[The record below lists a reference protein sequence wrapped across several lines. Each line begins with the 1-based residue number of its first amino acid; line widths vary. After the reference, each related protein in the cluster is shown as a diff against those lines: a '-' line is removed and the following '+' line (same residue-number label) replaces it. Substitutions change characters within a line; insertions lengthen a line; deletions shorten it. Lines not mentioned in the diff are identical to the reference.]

1 MNGIGNII
9 HMTWNR
15 VNLPKQVDQVKERM
29 CSSLDHTIS
38 LIHATYIEDT
48 TANSNTSRM
57 KSVETFGDEQHH
69 ERNLEEG
76 DWKDQQQDHRD
87 HRLLEKPVRALRRS
101 LRCGDDHSGP

>member
-9 HMTWNR
+9 KMTWNR
-15 VNLPKQVDQVKERM
+15 VDLPKKMDQAKDRM

-48 TANSNTSRM
+48 TTSNFNTSRM
-57 KSVETFGDEQHH
+57 KSVESFGNEQRN
-69 ERNLEEG
+69 EQNLEEG
-76 DWKDQQQDHRD
+76 DWKDQEQQDHRD

-101 LRCGDDHSGP
+101 LRCRDW